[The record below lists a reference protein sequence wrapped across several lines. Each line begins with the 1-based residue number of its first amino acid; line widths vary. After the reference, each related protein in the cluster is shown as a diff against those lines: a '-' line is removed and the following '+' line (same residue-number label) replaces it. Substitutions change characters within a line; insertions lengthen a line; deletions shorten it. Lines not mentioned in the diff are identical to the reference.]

1 MKVRTNE
8 DRCVGAGQCALLAP
22 EIFDQRDDDGVV
34 VLLAEEPAEE
44 HRDSVRE
51 ATFACPS
58 QAIEV
63 IEVEE

>member
-8 DRCVGAGQCALLAP
+8 DRCVGAGQCGLLAP

-44 HRDSVRE
+44 HRDSVQE
-51 ATFACPS
+51 AKFARPS